1 MNQRAT
7 ERGRESS
14 ENDMKH
20 SDDSWLNPA
29 FLIFHMLSYASIYT
43 IYVCVSLPL
52 LSIAYQWIWVN
63 EFAFFS
69 PLSSLPS
76 YCFCFQFLLSPP
88 NALISAPYI
97 LIFMFNESGLCL
109 LQFKWYV
116 TEPLMNSTTEWANEP
131 KIYVECTHCMWVCF
145 YCHLFNNSFNVEKYR
160 KIAAA
165 AIATRADIS
174 HTVNHLWHCNFNA
187 CLSLMNIEHKLAS
200 HFQNAVDHEPHI
212 TFVEFHVLFTQ
223 FFLVFV

>member
-1 MNQRAT
+1 MR
-7 ERGRESS
+7 
-14 ENDMKH
+14 
-20 SDDSWLNPA
+20 P
-29 FLIFHMLSYASIYT
+29 SIRST
-43 IYVCVSLPL
+43 CVSLFLHSALPT
-52 LSIAYQWIWVN
+52 QWIWVN

-69 PLSSLPS
+69 PLCSLPS

-131 KIYVECTHCMWVCF
+131 KIYVECTHRMWMCF

-165 AIATRADIS
+165 TTRADIS

-187 CLSLMNIEHKLAS
+187 CLSLMNIEQKLVS
-200 HFQNAVDHEPHI
+200 HFRMQLTMNHI
-212 TFVEFHVLFTQ
+212 CWISCPFLRNFFWCLCSEFAC
-223 FFLVFV
+223 FFLVVVVQCSVSTCITKGCFDIWHIKHKHA